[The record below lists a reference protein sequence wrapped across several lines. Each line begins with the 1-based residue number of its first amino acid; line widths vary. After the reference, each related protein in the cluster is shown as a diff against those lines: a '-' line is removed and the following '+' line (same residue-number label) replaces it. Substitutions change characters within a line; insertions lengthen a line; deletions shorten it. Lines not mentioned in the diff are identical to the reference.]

1 MLYRYINQ
9 FIEYCRLADFSVRSI
24 QALDIRLNEFKAF
37 LKSQSEMGSSLWLTH
52 VVNFQGAGYKPSP
65 LGGNVFSIF

>member
-9 FIEYCRLADFSVRSI
+9 FVEYCQLADFSVHSM

-37 LKSQSEMGSSLWLTH
+37 LKSLRIQSVKKITYLRLVDFEG
-52 VVNFQGAGYKPSP
+52 
-65 LGGNVFSIF
+65 LGDAL